1 MSPTTTEAVATELKR
16 FAQELKLTDSQK
28 EQLRTYLAEVHA
40 KVQDFLQKNPSMAKG
55 ALVEKVRTLRSSM
68 REQVV
73 KFLTPEQLAKWDAEV
88 ARAKEFL
95 GHSVSQ

>member
-1 MSPTTTEAVATELKR
+1 MSPKTTEAVATELKR

-28 EQLRTYLAEVHA
+28 EQLKTYLAEVHT
-40 KVQDFLQKNPSMAKG
+40 KVQDFLQKNPSIAKG

-88 ARAKEFL
+88 AKAKEFL
-95 GHSVSQ
+95 GHSLSQ

>member
-1 MSPTTTEAVATELKR
+1 MSPKTTEAVATELKR

-28 EQLRTYLAEVHA
+28 EQLKTYLAEVYA
-40 KVQDFLQKNPSMAKG
+40 KVQDFVQKNPSIAKG
-55 ALVEKVRTLRSSM
+55 GLVEKVRALRSSM

-73 KFLTPEQLAKWDAEV
+73 KFLTPEQLARWDAEV

>member
-1 MSPTTTEAVATELKR
+1 MSPKTTEAVATELKR

-28 EQLRTYLAEVHA
+28 EQLKTYLGEVHA
-40 KVQDFLQKNPSMAKG
+40 KVQDFLQKNPSIAKG

-95 GHSVSQ
+95 GHSISQ

>member
-1 MSPTTTEAVATELKR
+1 MSPKTTEAVATELKR

-28 EQLRTYLAEVHA
+28 EQLKTYLAEVHS
-40 KVQDFLQKNPSMAKG
+40 KVQDFVQKNPSIAKG

-73 KFLTPEQLAKWDAEV
+73 KFLTPEQLARWDAEV